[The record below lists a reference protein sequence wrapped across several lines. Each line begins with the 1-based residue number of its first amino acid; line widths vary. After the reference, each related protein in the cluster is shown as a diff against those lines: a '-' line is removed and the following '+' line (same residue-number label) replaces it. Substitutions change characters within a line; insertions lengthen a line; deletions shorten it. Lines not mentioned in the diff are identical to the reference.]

1 MEQPDGAV
9 VRQTDVVGHF
19 ERGEDAGVQVVVAV
33 RVEVKQREVLPDGGR
48 MLRGVLRLAELPA
61 ERPSGGVLLWI
72 FGSDGGMP
80 SKVPCQ
86 NDQLWNESNDSFVR
100 DR

>member
-33 RVEVKQREVLPDGGR
+33 RVEVKQREVLPDGER

-61 ERPSGGVLLWI
+61 ERREDPLLKELKRTLAH
-72 FGSDGGMP
+72 FLSLSFSDY
-80 SKVPCQ
+80 
-86 NDQLWNESNDSFVR
+86 FFFFF
-100 DR
+100 

>member
-9 VRQTDVVGHF
+9 VRQTDVVGHV
-19 ERGEDAGVQVVVAV
+19 ERGEDAGVGVVVAV
-33 RVEVKQREVLPDGGR
+33 RVEVKQREVLPVDDR
-48 MLRGVLRLAELPA
+48 LLRGVLRLAELPA

-72 FGSDGGMP
+72 FGLDGGMP